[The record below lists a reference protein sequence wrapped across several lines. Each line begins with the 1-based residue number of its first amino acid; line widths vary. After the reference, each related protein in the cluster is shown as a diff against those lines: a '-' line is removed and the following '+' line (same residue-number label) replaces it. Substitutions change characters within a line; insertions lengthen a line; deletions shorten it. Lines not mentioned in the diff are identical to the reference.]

1 MLRALA
7 SFTYPGYP
15 RMFNAAFF
23 KTFITLVETG
33 SFTQTAG
40 KLGMTQPGVS
50 QHVRKLEEYFSLSL
64 LARKGKRFELTEAGR
79 QVYDYALRLFAEH
92 EQFRHAL
99 EQELVEGGECRCAS
113 IETFG
118 VLFYPF
124 ALGYLKNHARLRL
137 HMTFTHNQQAIT
149 EVLSRQVD
157 LALVSSI
164 QKHPELSCELY
175 LQESLA
181 VIVPA
186 DFQGNSLQEL
196 LSLGFISHQEGP
208 EQAGKLLTANFPGEF
223 RGLHQLTQRSHVN
236 QVHLALD
243 AVARGL
249 GFSILPRSVWEAS
262 PWQQQTRE
270 WYLAEETL
278 WPVYWVRRRQEQLAQ
293 RYHHLLDEYL
303 HWRQGASGRL
313 PELS

>member
-1 MLRALA
+1 
-7 SFTYPGYP
+7 
-15 RMFNAAFF
+15 MFNAVFF

-40 KLGMTQPGVS
+40 QLGMTQPGVS
-50 QHVRKLEEYFSLSL
+50 QHVRKLEEYFSLPL
-64 LARKGKRFELTEAGR
+64 LARTGKRFELTEAGR

-99 EQELVEGGECRCAS
+99 EQELVEGGECRCSS

-124 ALGYLKNHARLRL
+124 ALGYLKNHPRLRL
-137 HMTFTHNQQAIT
+137 HMTFSNNQQAIE

-186 DFQGNSLQEL
+186 DFQGNSFQDL
-196 LSLGFISHQEGP
+196 LSLGFISHQEGQ
-208 EQAGKLLTANFPGEF
+208 EQARKLLAANFPGEF
-223 RGLHQLTQRSHVN
+223 RGLHQLTRRSEVN

-270 WYLAEETL
+270 WYLDEETL
-278 WPVYWVRRRQEQLAQ
+278 WPVYRVRRRQEQLAE

-303 HWRQGASGRL
+303 HWRQGTSSRN
-313 PELS
+313 PDS